1 MNSIFS
7 AESVL
12 HQITL
17 NQKITLCDAEGEI
30 QTASAQIALLND
42 SPFRDVN
49 SKIQK
54 NAKFHADL
62 AGELCG
68 TLYFSA
74 AESLKS
80 EMVATFKE
88 LMNRLPLELQDSF
101 TYALL
106 DSGARTR
113 LAKRNLFNL
122 LH

>member
-30 QTASAQIALLND
+30 QTASAQIALISD

-54 NAKFHADL
+54 TAKFHADL

-68 TLYFSA
+68 TLYLSA

-113 LAKRNLFNL
+113 LAKRNLFHL